1 MNFQKPDIVTVIQ
14 NEGVHL
20 IPKGKSLSAL
30 CPFHTEKHPSFRVYT
45 EQNSFYCFGC
55 GTGGDS
61 ISFIKKYK
69 NLTFQE
75 AVKYLGINGKPYR
88 PNPKEIRRKELLR
101 QFRQWCNEYYDDL
114 CLLYRTLQR
123 AKEKAKTIEEVEAL
137 APFYH
142 QESTWLYQIE
152 ILQGD
157 GDQAK
162 FKLYKEVVF
171 GN

>member
-1 MNFQKPDIVTVIQ
+1 MTFQKPDIVTIIQ

-20 IPKGKSLSAL
+20 IHKGKSLFAL
-30 CPFHTEKHPSFRVYT
+30 CPFHTEKHPLFRVYP

-61 ISFIKKYK
+61 ILFIKKYK
-69 NLTFQE
+69 NLSFQE

-88 PNPKEIRRKELLR
+88 PNPKETRRKELLQ

-114 CLLYRTLQR
+114 CSLYRTLQR
-123 AKEKAKTIEEVEAL
+123 AKETAKTIEEVEAL
-137 APFYH
+137 APVYH
-142 QESTWLYQIE
+142 QESAWLYQIE
-152 ILQGD
+152 ILQCD
-157 GDQAK
+157 DNQAK
-162 FKLYKEVVF
+162 FNLYKEAVF